1 MSSLKIIVLS
11 IYFLIRKFGTKSG
24 RKHCE
29 HLSGHP
35 FTGLNISNGFF
46 SPFLLQERGISERSE
61 REREGA
67 DGRER
72 ERTSRTWQKSQG
84 IDPPSPF
91 FIQSFFMYFL
101 NSFFFLLFFQS
112 CRISKGFIF
121 WEFKQSWA
129 VQQKIPPVFPMRSR
143 RRSRRRRKSEEL
155 FIFSLLLLE

>member
-61 REREGA
+61 RERGRVLMGE
-67 DGRER
+67 RER
-72 ERTSRTWQKSQG
+72 ERHGHDKRAKES
-84 IDPPSPF
+84 
-91 FIQSFFMYFL
+91 
-101 NSFFFLLFFQS
+101 
-112 CRISKGFIF
+112 
-121 WEFKQSWA
+121 
-129 VQQKIPPVFPMRSR
+129 IPPPPFLSKVS
-143 RRSRRRRKSEEL
+143 L
-155 FIFSLLLLE
+155 CIF